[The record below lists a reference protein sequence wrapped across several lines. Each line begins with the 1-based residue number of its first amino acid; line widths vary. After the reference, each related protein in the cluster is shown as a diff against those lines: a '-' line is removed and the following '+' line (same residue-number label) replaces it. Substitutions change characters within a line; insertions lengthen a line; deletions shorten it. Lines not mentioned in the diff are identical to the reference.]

1 MRYLLAG
8 VCATIL
14 ATAAGCGSQAVNPT
28 SPGTVSATAA
38 GTFDYY
44 DDYPS
49 PPDPYDPYPE
59 SPAPVPPPAPVPSA
73 PSGPLAVAPS
83 FGPTTG
89 GTAVTITGSG
99 FAAGATVMFGAAA
112 ATDIAVVDGAT
123 MTVMTP
129 PSTSG
134 WVDVVIAVPGGGTFS
149 LPGGFTYADEPAPGT
164 IATITI
170 TPGGNSPKA
179 VQVAAGSIVR
189 LVNNDVRPHDLES
202 DPHPTHTDCPEAN
215 GVGLLVPGGSGQTR
229 PLPTARTCGIHD
241 HNDPG
246 NPAWTSRIIIR

>member
-1 MRYLLAG
+1 MRYLLA
-8 VCATIL
+8 VACASIL
-14 ATAAGCGSQAVNPT
+14 ATVVGCGSQAVNPT
-28 SPGTVSATAA
+28 SASAISIAAA
-38 GTFDYY
+38 GTRDYY
-44 DDYPS
+44 DDYPAPS
-49 PPDPYDPYPE
+49 DPYDPYPP
-59 SPAPVPPPAPVPSA
+59 SPAPVPPTAPT
-73 PSGPLAVAPS
+73 PSGTLAVAPS
-83 FGPTTG
+83 VGPTTG
-89 GTAVTITGSG
+89 STPVTITGGG

-112 ATDIAVVDGAT
+112 ATDVAVVDGST

-129 PSTSG
+129 PSASG
-134 WVDVVIAVPGGGTFS
+134 WVDVVIAVPGGSTFS

-170 TPGGNSPKA
+170 TPGGTSPKA
-179 VQVAAGSIVR
+179 VQVAVGSIVR
-189 LVNNDVRPHDLES
+189 LVNNDVRPHALES